1 MPLRDTMY
9 VKKLFQRKL
18 ISVLFEILKDNF
30 LWLPWWN
37 HDNAR
42 NKIAES
48 LTLASFTIALNKFVF
63 LAFDFITHI
72 LSFLYSLLFMYY
84 QVISVLVML
93 M

>member
-1 MPLRDTMY
+1 M
-9 VKKLFQRKL
+9 FQQKL

-42 NKIAES
+42 NKTAKS
-48 LTLASFTIALNKFVF
+48 LTLASFTIALNRFVF

-72 LSFLYSLLFMYY
+72 FFFPVLFAFHLLSRNICFAIEY
-84 QVISVLVML
+84 
-93 M
+93 